1 MRANPDLIAEVM
13 DRVRDAA
20 ERADR
25 LLAIYQ
31 EQFGPTD
38 CYRTTSQH
46 EIRRLRAAAIDFE
59 AEVTRRLSAIETCR
73 PAGIE
78 PPMADDSSIPP
89 SFPQADELESLQEE
103 SRETHLSEMESRQ
116 GRLISNPGL
125 RPGRA
130 GRHEHTWQPNRRV
143 YRKRP

>member
-1 MRANPDLIAEVM
+1 MRANPGLIAEVM

-25 LLAIYQ
+25 LLALYR

-46 EIRRLRAAAIDFE
+46 EIRRLRAAAVDFE
-59 AEVTRRLSAIETCR
+59 AEVARRLVAIETCR

-78 PPMADDSSIPP
+78 PPMDDDSSIPP
-89 SFPQADELESLQEE
+89 SFPASHELAVLQEDAREKHLNEIE
-103 SRETHLSEMESRQ
+103 SRRGKLVE
-116 GRLISNPGL
+116 NPGL

-130 GRHEHTWQPNRRV
+130 GRHEHSWQPNRRV
-143 YRKRP
+143 YRKKP